1 MRRCPHRKV
10 YACISG
16 DSMDALR
23 VYRRGDLDDVLGR
36 RGVGAERPSGKILV
50 ERVEDLV
57 LEVHGAVGEESLAG
71 QRGQQQDEQ
80 HARHGGGYY
89 CRRRG
94 FRPRLGELGENIFL
108 MRSTP

>member
-1 MRRCPHRKV
+1 
-10 YACISG
+10 
-16 DSMDALR
+16 MDTLS
-23 VYRRGDLDDVLGR
+23 VDRRGELDDVLGR
-36 RGVGAERPSGKILV
+36 RGVGAERPSGEILV

-89 CRRRG
+89 WPQARISPKIG
-94 FRPRLGELGENIFL
+94 
-108 MRSTP
+108 